1 LAATLF
7 KLLPSNARI
16 LDGEIIFNGI
26 DLVKLP
32 EERMRK
38 EIRWKN
44 ISIIFQGSMSVLNPV
59 MKVGDQIAEAILARE
74 DGVTK
79 REALERDT
87 EILGLVGLDKSVAKR
102 YPFELSGGQRQR
114 AMIAMALVLR
124 RALLRLLRPSR

>member
-1 LAATLF
+1 
-7 KLLPSNARI
+7 
-16 LDGEIIFNGI
+16 
-26 DLVKLP
+26 
-32 EERMRK
+32 
-38 EIRWKN
+38 
-44 ISIIFQGSMSVLNPV
+44 MSALNPV
-59 MKVGDQIAEAILARE
+59 MKVGNQIAETILARE

-124 RALLRLLRPSR
+124 RALLRLLRPRR